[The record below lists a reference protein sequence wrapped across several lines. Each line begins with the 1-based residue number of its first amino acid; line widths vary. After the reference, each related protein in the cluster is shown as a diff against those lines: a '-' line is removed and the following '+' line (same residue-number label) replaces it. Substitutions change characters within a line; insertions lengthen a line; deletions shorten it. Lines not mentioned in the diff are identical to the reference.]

1 MSEADVKKNKLSL
14 KSEAEKRIKT
24 GLFLSAFG
32 DEKKIQVNDQEIN
45 NELRKQMGMMPGQE
59 KIIQEYYQKN
69 PAALNSLR
77 GSIYEEKIIEEI
89 KKECKS
95 NKKEITKEQAEKILK
110 EENEKNLKAQLSN
123 DVAEKNTKTSEK
135 KPKKAPIKKKAKKV
149 SKK

>member
-1 MSEADVKKNKLSL
+1 
-14 KSEAEKRIKT
+14 
-24 GLFLSAFG
+24 
-32 DEKKIQVNDQEIN
+32 
-45 NELRKQMGMMPGQE
+45 MGMMPGQE

-110 EENEKNLKAQLSN
+110 EENEKNLKKQAQFTKINQKPEEDLDNNKEALDSKK
-123 DVAEKNTKTSEK
+123 EKTTKSKNTKVSLNKSKTPTK
-135 KPKKAPIKKKAKKV
+135 KNKSTKRV